1 MVVSERVIGSSTD
14 TRMIA
19 GSSVCAQV
27 DATGPNPASPT
38 TSRSPKVFS
47 ARRSAVTACGFWST
61 ISSLRDSAT
70 SLTRCDDPA
79 GGHPTLALIGQL
91 DLEPVRVLADDLEL
105 RSVRDLVDDAGGDRW
120 AAADVR
126 RVDGDHGQVLRQRC
140 EQRHADARLDHGA
153 RLIDQRRPEVGC
165 LEVLGD
171 FD

>member
-14 TRMIA
+14 TRMMA

-47 ARRSAVTACGFWST
+47 ARRSAATACGFWST

-70 SLTRCDDPA
+70 LLTCCDDPTR
-79 GGHPTLALIGQL
+79 GHPPLALIGQL
-91 DLEPVRVLADDLEL
+91 HLEPIGVLPDDLEL
-105 RSVRDLVDDAGGDRW
+105 RSVRDLVDNAGGDRW

-126 RVDGDHGQVLRQRC
+126 RVDGYDGQVLR
-140 EQRHADARLDHGA
+140 
-153 RLIDQRRPEVGC
+153 
-165 LEVLGD
+165 
-171 FD
+171 